1 MSRLRRGNP
10 ASIGQ
15 KMSATFSDW
24 GTGIMTVLPV
34 PNISVPAIPLPVIDH
49 VVINARD
56 RLDEAA
62 AVYHRLGF
70 ALTPRG
76 HHTLGSSNNL
86 AILGTDYIE
95 LLGVVP
101 GVGNRTDVLDWPAG
115 LNGLVFKTFDGDATF
130 AALQGAG
137 VPVLPP
143 QEFSRPVEMPGG
155 PRDAAFRTVRLERDA
170 VPAGRVFFCHHL
182 TPELVWNDVWR
193 RHPNGALGIVR
204 AVVCAT
210 DPGALGGLFARM
222 FGGDSVRQTADGY
235 SLFAGLARVDV
246 VTPAALDAEFGAEA
260 PEAEGREQLM
270 AALTLRTVSLDR
282 AARALRDG
290 GIAAT
295 QDGRG
300 ITVAARVACG
310 VTVCLQE

>member
-1 MSRLRRGNP
+1 MS
-10 ASIGQ
+10 
-15 KMSATFSDW
+15 T
-24 GTGIMTVLPV
+24 LPV
-34 PNISVPAIPLPVIDH
+34 PAIDH

-70 ALTPRG
+70 TLTPRG
-76 HHTLGSSNNL
+76 HHTLGSSNDL

-115 LNGLVFKTFDGDATF
+115 LNGLVFKTFDSDATF
-130 AALQGAG
+130 AALQDAGA
-137 VPVLPP
+137 PVLPP
-143 QEFSRPVEMPGG
+143 QQFSRPVATPGG
-155 PRDAAFRTVRLERDA
+155 PRDATFRAVRLESDA

-193 RHPNGALGIVR
+193 RHPNGSLGIVR

-210 DPGALGGLFARM
+210 DPGALGGLFTRM
-222 FGGDSVRQTADGY
+222 FGEDSVRQTAHGC
-235 SLFAGLARVDV
+235 SLLAGLVRVDV

-260 PEAEGREQLM
+260 PEAEGREHFM
-270 AALTLRTVSLDR
+270 AALSLRTHSLDR

-295 QDGRG
+295 QDNRG
-300 ITVAARVACG
+300 ITVAANVACG
-310 VTVCLQE
+310 VTLVFQE

>member
-1 MSRLRRGNP
+1 MESWI
-10 ASIGQ
+10 ASSQ
-15 KMSATFSDW
+15 TLLA
-24 GTGIMTVLPV
+24 MTKGVDGRIQLWEYQRMTPLPV
-34 PNISVPAIPLPVIDH
+34 PAIDH
-49 VVINARD
+49 VVINVRD

-62 AVYHRLGF
+62 ATYQRLGF

-130 AALQGAG
+130 AALQSVG

-143 QEFSRPVEMPGG
+143 QEFSRPVEILDGV
-155 PRDAAFRTVRLERDA
+155 RDAAFRTVRLERDA

-182 TPELVWNDVWR
+182 TPELVWHDAWR
-193 RHPNGALGIVR
+193 RHPNGAIGIAR
-204 AVVCAT
+204 AVICAT
-210 DPGALGGLFARM
+210 DPAALGGLFARM
-222 FGGDSVRQTADGY
+222 FGADSVRQVADGCTL
-235 SLFAGLARVDV
+235 SAALARVDV
-246 VTPAALDAEFGAEA
+246 VTPAALEAEFGADA
-260 PEAEGREQLM
+260 PAAEGRDQFM
-270 AALTLRTVSLDR
+270 AALTLRTLSVGQT
-282 AARALRDG
+282 ARALQEG

-295 QDGRG
+295 RDSRG
-300 ITVAARVACG
+300 ITVAATEACG
-310 VTVCLQE
+310 VTLVFQD

>member
-1 MSRLRRGNP
+1 MAPDIDGDAVLWKYQRMTPHPTP
-10 ASIGQ
+10 A
-15 KMSATFSDW
+15 
-24 GTGIMTVLPV
+24 
-34 PNISVPAIPLPVIDH
+34 IDH

-62 AVYHRLGF
+62 ATYGRLGF

-86 AILGTDYIE
+86 AVLSTDYIE

-115 LNGLVFKTFDGDATF
+115 LNGLVFKTFDSDATF

-137 VPVLPP
+137 LPVLPP

-182 TPELVWNDVWR
+182 TPELVWHDAWR
-193 RHPNGALGIVR
+193 RHPNGALGIGR
-204 AVVCAT
+204 AVICAT
-210 DPGALGGLFARM
+210 DPDALGSLFARM
-222 FGGDSVRQTADGY
+222 FGADSVRPTADGCT
-235 SLFAGLARVDV
+235 LAAALARIDV
-246 VTPAALDAEFGAEA
+246 ITPAALNAEFGAAA
-260 PEAEGREQLM
+260 PATEGRDQFM
-270 AALTLRTVSLDR
+270 AALTLRTLSLDR
-282 AARALRDG
+282 AARALHEG

-295 QDGRG
+295 QDSGG
-300 ITVAARVACG
+300 ITVAASDACG
-310 VTVCLQE
+310 VTLMFQD